1 MNRLIQGGWIGSLL
15 SILTATC
22 QADVLPMMGGGQVG
36 MAAAPMKHIDITFD
50 GVNLGAHVDD
60 SIAIPLLRPLPEDET
75 FSSTAPWSM
84 LDEKAYN
91 FQYGWNAGGFI
102 TLPLGAGIWIESL
115 DVTPGLESYSRPPA
129 DPAWSPIFGT
139 DGSSNRWRWSG
150 SMTHN
155 VYAVLNP
162 TESAYAAEYRVY
174 LGDATTGE
182 PLDGF
187 TSDLVTLHFAADP
200 ILLGDFNSDDS
211 LTVADIGVLVDAI
224 DAGSTDDWFDLN
236 QDQTLDTSDV
246 AYWVSELKQTWMG
259 DTNLDGEFNSADLVQ
274 VFQAGLYEQDVDATW
289 AEGDWS
295 SDHRFG
301 SADLVL
307 AFQDGGFELGPKPAV
322 AAVPEPVWLPW
333 CGYASVF
340 CLAYRIRQRR

>member
-1 MNRLIQGGWIGSLL
+1 
-15 SILTATC
+15 
-22 QADVLPMMGGGQVG
+22 
-36 MAAAPMKHIDITFD
+36 
-50 GVNLGAHVDD
+50 
-60 SIAIPLLRPLPEDET
+60 
-75 FSSTAPWSM
+75 
-84 LDEKAYN
+84 
-91 FQYGWNAGGFI
+91 
-102 TLPLGAGIWIESL
+102 
-115 DVTPGLESYSRPPA
+115 
-129 DPAWSPIFGT
+129 
-139 DGSSNRWRWSG
+139 
-150 SMTHN
+150 

-187 TSDLVTLHFAADP
+187 ASDLVTLHFAADP

-236 QDQTLDTSDV
+236 QDESLDSADV

-259 DTNLDGEFNSADLVQ
+259 DANLDGEFNSTDLVQ
-274 VFQAGLYEQDVDATW
+274 VFQAGLYEQNVDATW

-322 AAVPEPVWLPW
+322 VSVPEPVWLPW

-340 CLAYRIRQRR
+340 CFAYRIRQRR